1 MKLLEKLNKKR
12 ASKITKITYDYTFK
26 DIVHYT
32 YDRKKIHRVYYNFS
46 VLLTK
51 RERGIIESKNG
62 LPLKHYIKVFE
73 RDHRRRYYTNDP
85 FLLTSFYEHRIP
97 IYMYMYVL
105 RVSPRILR
113 FSISHYQVWRIS
125 NHIVS
130 GLIMP
135 TNLHNNTII

>member
-1 MKLLEKLNKKR
+1 MRRRLQKLLWVYLQ
-12 ASKITKITYDYTFK
+12 ASKILYIIPTIEKKFTGYITIFP
-26 DIVHYT
+26 
-32 YDRKKIHRVYYNFS
+32 FS
-46 VLLTK
+46 SR
-51 RERGIIESKNG
+51 RERERHYRVEHG

-85 FLLTSFYEHRIP
+85 FLLTSFYEHRIR
-97 IYMYMYVL
+97 IYMHMYVL

-113 FSISHYQVWRIS
+113 FSIPHYQVRRIS